1 MAEFSTNPGDRS
13 VSELEREVD
22 RERERVSAT
31 IDELQARASVGS
43 LVDQLVKAVGENG
56 GEVSRNLGRSLR
68 DNPLAALLTGVGL
81 AWLMAGSGRPRDE
94 AQDWDDPDSD
104 DLRYGRDRLSEAPM
118 PSASSYG
125 SSAEGA
131 WPRSEYSDPSAETEE
146 GGLRERVADVAG
158 RVGEGVSDAV
168 AGVRER
174 ASEMSHSAGARLAR
188 AGDTIRGAG
197 GAVRHRAGAARR
209 SAAGTSD
216 YMRNGLDTLIEDQP
230 LVAGAI
236 AMALGAAVGG
246 ALPRSRVEDRMFGE
260 QSDRAMETVR
270 TLAKDQGAKVQATAS
285 AVVDEALN
293 IADEASAELGAKLPS
308 GEEIVD
314 AAESKV
320 REAASRLREASGGR
334 HRPGAGRP
342 PGSASGA
349 RPLSPADRSL
359 SLLHL
364 ARFYGLV
371 SRGAPLG
378 PHPAARSDDAT
389 VGRRG
394 VFARGAP
401 RSLNVDRRGEKVA
414 GPRLQMQ
421 GRRYTT
427 RHIPADNG
435 SILMRCSP
443 DELPLEVV
451 EQRDLSLVDL
461 APSLGEIEP
470 GGAVNLRKLPHLA
483 RARWPLQRERVA
495 PDRGGVDVRLDRP
508 DMDQLA
514 CHLPHRSE
522 RDCRSRQR
530 EPGLFEELPVRGV
543 QKVLVRLDLSLGD
556 RPGMGVFVRPERAA
570 RMNEEDLQPTV
581 APAEGKQ
588 TCARLWH

>member
-13 VSELEREVD
+13 VTELEREVD

-131 WPRSEYSDPSAETEE
+131 WPRSEYADPSAESEE

-168 AGVRER
+168 EGVRER
-174 ASEMSHSAGARLAR
+174 ASEMSQSAGAGLTR
-188 AGDTIRGAG
+188 AGDTIRETG

-209 SAAGTSD
+209 SAAGTSH

-293 IADEASAELGAKLPS
+293 IAGEASAELGAKLPS

-320 REAASRLREASGGR
+320 REAASRLREASG
-334 HRPGAGRP
+334 
-342 PGSASGA
+342 
-349 RPLSPADRSL
+349 
-359 SLLHL
+359 
-364 ARFYGLV
+364 
-371 SRGAPLG
+371 
-378 PHPAARSDDAT
+378 
-389 VGRRG
+389 
-394 VFARGAP
+394 
-401 RSLNVDRRGEKVA
+401 VDTG
-414 GPRLQMQ
+414 Q
-421 GRRYTT
+421 
-427 RHIPADNG
+427 
-435 SILMRCSP
+435 
-443 DELPLEVV
+443 
-451 EQRDLSLVDL
+451 
-461 APSLGEIEP
+461 EP
-470 GGAVNLRKLPHLA
+470 
-483 RARWPLQRERVA
+483 
-495 PDRGGVDVRLDRP
+495 
-508 DMDQLA
+508 
-514 CHLPHRSE
+514 
-522 RDCRSRQR
+522 
-530 EPGLFEELPVRGV
+530 
-543 QKVLVRLDLSLGD
+543 GD
-556 RPGMGVFVRPERAA
+556 RPAG
-570 RMNEEDLQPTV
+570 
-581 APAEGKQ
+581 
-588 TCARLWH
+588 